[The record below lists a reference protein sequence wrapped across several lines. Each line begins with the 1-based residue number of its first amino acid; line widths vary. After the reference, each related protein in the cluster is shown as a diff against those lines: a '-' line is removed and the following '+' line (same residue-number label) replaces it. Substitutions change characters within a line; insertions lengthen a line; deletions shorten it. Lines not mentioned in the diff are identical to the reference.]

1 MNRCNDVEPEDE
13 QHVYSVWD
21 DEPLE
26 FEEFRASKIAERDA
40 AEPLGHLSGDKRRRT
55 TIPRWRRRLTERF

>member
-1 MNRCNDVEPEDE
+1 MNRFNDVEPDDDAKFFEHTCFVE
-13 QHVYSVWD
+13 

-40 AEPLGHLSGDKRRRT
+40 NQPLGHPSGDERRQGKA
-55 TIPRWRRRLTERF
+55 

>member
-26 FEEFRASKIAERDA
+26 FEAFRASKIAERDA
-40 AEPLGHLSGDKRRRT
+40 AEPLGHPSGEERRQGKD
-55 TIPRWRRRLTERF
+55 

>member
-1 MNRCNDVEPEDE
+1 MNRFNDVEPDDDE

-40 AEPLGHLSGDKRRRT
+40 NQPLGHPSGDERRQGKA
-55 TIPRWRRRLTERF
+55 